1 MSNYTER
8 VSELTRRVADIDA
21 RLKRL
26 TERRNHL
33 AVSAAEGNKGSIKSI
48 AELDDEADGL
58 HKERQTLSAAIEQI
72 ADLQRKQEA
81 EIARKDREKREAE
94 ARKIADSVMA
104 MNEKIDDAM
113 VQLAGLFQERA
124 NLIHQLGKM
133 RVMSSTT
140 ILTMSQ
146 RHSPTAAARAAGLHK
161 FIEIDHVSP
170 GLIRPL
176 AEGAGGLHKRITVR
190 ADHPK
195 DAA

>member
-1 MSNYTER
+1 MSNYAER
-8 VSELTRRVADIDA
+8 ISELTRRVADIDA

-26 TERRNHL
+26 TERRNQL

-58 HKERQTLSAAIEQI
+58 HKECQTLSAAIEQI

-81 EIARKDREKREAE
+81 ETARKDRERREVE
-94 ARKIADSVMA
+94 ARKVGDRVMT
-104 MNEKIDDAM
+104 MNGKIDDAM

-124 NLIHQLGKM
+124 NLIYQLSKM
-133 RVMSSTT
+133 NVMPKSIIMT
-140 ILTMSQ
+140 ISQ

-176 AEGAGGLHKRITVR
+176 AESAGGLHKRITVR
-190 ADHPK
+190 DDHPK